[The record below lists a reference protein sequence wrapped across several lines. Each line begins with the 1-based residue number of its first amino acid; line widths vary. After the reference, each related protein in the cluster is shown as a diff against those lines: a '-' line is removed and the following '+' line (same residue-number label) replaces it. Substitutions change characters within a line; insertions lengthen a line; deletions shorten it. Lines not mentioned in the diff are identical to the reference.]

1 MSCFLLRFV
10 VLFLSMVCWA
20 GAGQAAAIVVVASES
35 STSYVVATAD
45 ALIAELE
52 RGGMPRA
59 DVLLRNASDLG
70 GVDTAES
77 TATRLFIVLGT
88 EALRQV
94 LAREVRAP
102 VIAALIPRMGFERV
116 TKEFGKKAPNSVT
129 AVYLDQPL
137 GRQLDLLRL
146 AMPDAKR
153 VGVLWGPESALLQPA
168 LTSALQSRGLQEV
181 GGQVGVGG
189 ALFSGL
195 KAALDNADVLLA
207 VPDSFVYNSATVA
220 NILFATYRARVPV
233 LAFSP
238 SYVKAGAL
246 MSLHTASA
254 QIGVQTALLV
264 RSWLHSGIL
273 PPAQYPTDF
282 SVTVNEHVA
291 RSLGLKLDGAALA
304 DRLHR
309 LETLP

>member
-1 MSCFLLRFV
+1 MSCYLLRFV
-10 VLFLSMVCWA
+10 AFFLSMVCWA
-20 GAGQAAAIVVVASES
+20 GAGQAAAIVVISSET
-35 STSYVVATAD
+35 STSYVATAD
-45 ALIAELE
+45 ALLAELE

-70 GVDTAES
+70 GVDEPTAPG
-77 TATRLFIVLGT
+77 LFIALGT
-88 EALRQV
+88 EALKQV

-137 GRQLDLLRL
+137 RRQLDLLRL

-153 VGVLWGPESALLQPA
+153 VGVLWGPESASLQPA
-168 LTSALQSRGLQEV
+168 LASVLQSRGLQEV
-181 GGQVGVGG
+181 GGQVSVGG

-207 VPDSFVYNSATVA
+207 IPDSYVYNSATVA
-220 NILFATYRARVPV
+220 NILFATYRARVPM

-254 QIGVQTALLV
+254 HIGVQAAVMV

-273 PPAQYPTDF
+273 PPPQYPTDF

>member
-1 MSCFLLRFV
+1 MFRLV
-10 VLFLSMVCWA
+10 TLFLCMVCWVGGGHAA
-20 GAGQAAAIVVVASES
+20 GIVVVSSES
-35 STSYVVATAD
+35 SASYAATAD
-45 ALIAELE
+45 ALVAELE

-59 DVLLRNASDLG
+59 DVVLRTASEVASMEASEPALP
-70 GVDTAES
+70 
-77 TATRLFIVLGT
+77 RLFVALGT
-88 EALRQV
+88 EALKQV
-94 LAREVRAP
+94 LGRDMRVP
-102 VIAALIPRMGFERV
+102 VIAALIPRSGFERV
-116 TKEFGKKAPNSVT
+116 TREFSKKTSTAVT

-153 VGVLWGPESALLQPA
+153 VGVLWGPESVSQQPA
-168 LTSALQSRGLQEV
+168 LASALLSRGLQEMD
-181 GGQVGVGG
+181 GQVGIGG
-189 ALFSGL
+189 MLFSGL

-207 VPDSFVYNSATVA
+207 MPDPYVYNSSTVA

-233 LAFSP
+233 QAFSP

-254 QIGVQTALLV
+254 QIGVQTAIMA
-264 RSWLHSGIL
+264 RAWLHGGLL
-273 PPAQYPTDF
+273 PPPQYPADF

-304 DRLHR
+304 NRLHR

>member
-1 MSCFLLRFV
+1 VSSSLLRLVAF
-10 VLFLSMVCWA
+10 FLSIVCWA
-20 GAGQAAAIVVVASES
+20 GAGQAAAIVVVSSES
-35 STSYVVATAD
+35 STSYVATVD
-45 ALIAELE
+45 ALLSELE
-52 RGGMPRA
+52 RSGVPRA
-59 DVLLRNASDLG
+59 DVVLRNASDLG
-70 GVDTAES
+70 GADIAEP
-77 TATRLFIVLGT
+77 TPPRLFIALGT
-88 EALRQV
+88 EALKQV
-94 LAREVRAP
+94 LGREVRAP
-102 VIAALIPRMGFERV
+102 VIAALIPRIGFERV
-116 TKEFGKKAPNSVT
+116 TKEFGKKTPTSVT

-153 VGVLWGPESALLQPA
+153 VGVLWGPESASLQPTLA
-168 LTSALQSRGLQEV
+168 SVLQLRGLQEV
-181 GGQVGVGG
+181 GGQVGAGG

-207 VPDSFVYNSATVA
+207 LPDSYVYNSATVA

-246 MSLHTASA
+246 MSLHTTSV
-254 QIGVQTALLV
+254 QVGVQTAAMV

-273 PPAQYPTDF
+273 PPPLYPIDF